1 MAAANPDD
9 QADLELRDLDE
20 ERLWEMLES
29 HRYKIVRSVCPSRLT
44 PYLRQAKVLGQLD
57 EEEVLHSPQ
66 FTNSAMRAGHMLDLL
81 KSRGKNGALA
91 FLESLKLHNPSI
103 YTLVTGLEPSMDL
116 NNFSGL
122 IESSQLTECL
132 AKAVASLQEELS
144 WEKRQKLFLL
154 QHCRQLKESKARL
167 EAQAESLRGIEAECN
182 RMKRE
187 LSTHFHEALK
197 LKDELYSLSL
207 RYSSALQEKDLVM
220 TRCQRLQEEIYLI
233 KQELQRARATSCER
247 ERPLRVTGDLQPLG
261 EKLLRGEDKKV
272 TSLVELETFM
282 QEDSLEQNSE
292 EALDSKRDELLDRMH
307 SLRERA
313 AMAEGQCKQYWEEKE
328 HTLME
333 CQKVQMECE
342 LYKEKICAFQV
353 QVAELQKER
362 DQAYIARDTAQ
373 LEISQ
378 SLLEKDS
385 LRRKVFELTD
395 QICELRKQAGLSSRR
410 LGQGPASPSS
420 GEQGPRRKQR
430 LVRMYAICPKDDSQ
444 ESLMSVSEVNRH
456 PLPSLPLGCMGPWG
470 VSPYGVSL
478 PLLGP
483 LSMQRQPQG
492 HSSQE
497 FLETD
502 FTLNPG
508 EKMED
513 PSFEY
518 EMEMGSSA
526 TPSCCRR
533 FPLRPRSVPIRRRP
547 AQRISSRITTVA
559 FQANSLLEQISII
572 GGNQTGIFI
581 HQVTPGSMAD
591 EMALSPGHQIV
602 VVDYGVMEPGFKAFL
617 EEATLEEALWVLERV
632 NGFCCLSV
640 RPNMEGYKK
649 LLSDLNSKLVTS
661 GDSFYI
667 RANLSLEQRAGGE
680 LPVRCHD
687 ILHVTDTMCQGRWG
701 ACLVNPYSM
710 KDMDAG
716 TIPNYSHKINPL
728 WSSMDCATCDPSG
741 PRVSLQARNSIA
753 LMPYLLVKP
762 RKPARARP
770 VLLVPTLLGKS
781 LADKLCL
788 AKGFEKCPSG
798 DAIQEKDPSNSS
810 FRSLLQALEMLM
822 EKNTHCLLDVGLESI
837 QGLVAMEIYP
847 IILLVTVG
855 EKNAK
860 KLRKVLQR
868 LRVTEEQLLDCA
880 RREEPQL
887 EAVPCLYSTISPSTW
902 SDTDA
907 LVGYIRRA
915 VADEQKKVVWLKQE
929 PH

>member
-1 MAAANPDD
+1 M
-9 QADLELRDLDE
+9 DE

-272 TSLVELETFM
+272 TSLVELETFSLV

-395 QICELRKQAGLSSRR
+395 QICELRKQAG
-410 LGQGPASPSS
+410 P

-444 ESLMSVSEVNRH
+444 ESLMSVSEVQLWSNSSTESSRELAGSFQ
-456 PLPSLPLGCMGPWG
+456 PG
-470 VSPYGVSL
+470 SPV
-478 PLLGP
+478 PP
-483 LSMQRQPQG
+483 CTM
-492 HSSQE
+492 
-497 FLETD
+497 
-502 FTLNPG
+502 
-508 EKMED
+508 
-513 PSFEY
+513 
-518 EMEMGSSA
+518 
-526 TPSCCRR
+526 C
-533 FPLRPRSVPIRRRP
+533 SVPIRRRP

-716 TIPNYSHKINPL
+716 TIPNYSQAQRQLITLIQELAQQSMAARKAACGGQPKLVCIVGTDKSKINPL
-728 WSSMDCATCDPSG
+728 WSSMDCATCDPCVLDG

-788 AKGFEKCPSG
+788 AKGFEKCPAQSG